1 MNDVI
6 PLDPAVDMTVILDAM
21 PIGVAIFDAEQRLV
35 MMNGAYY
42 ASLSMPKG
50 TFPPGT
56 TLEETM
62 RQAAQRGVFGPGEP
76 ETQVRQQ
83 MLVDRSRAGRLR
95 RRRFN
100 GRIYDLHNTPLPGG
114 GHLVNAVEIS
124 SLVNARE
131 DAENVAN
138 KAMGAV
144 ATLRFG
150 LAAFA
155 PDATLV
161 LFNPRFTELMGIPPG
176 LLSPGLAF
184 LDLLHAM
191 RGAEEYAGN
200 DGERFLTAQA
210 RMDRRQPR
218 NERRL
223 RGNGQVIDIASDPLP
238 NGGWT
243 ITASDISALA
253 HAEQDSQRR
262 ITMLD
267 ALMESIPHGICVYGP
282 DKRLR
287 MFNRAY
293 AQVMAG
299 AEVAIGEHFDEVIR
313 RRDAAGEYGPDGI
326 AAILHTPESRD
337 YTHAQVRRRR
347 QRPNGTV
354 IDVRSAPLPDGGHV
368 SVVTDV
374 TQLAMAEV
382 ELTRRASEME
392 AMFAHTRHGLTLW
405 SVKKRLIAANS
416 MSAELLEVPPGSLVP
431 GLTLNALLLSMKAR
445 GAFGDE
451 QQAEDYVQAALAN
464 DPTQPWRSEL
474 LTASGRILD
483 VRSTPT
489 KPGGFTVVTFTD
501 ITDTRR
507 VEQELREAVA
517 TANEAQTAKAR
528 FLATMSHELRTP
540 LNSVIG
546 FSDTLI
552 RDRGTTE
559 PSLVREFAEDINL
572 AGKRL
577 LLLINNM
584 LDVARIEAGRFD
596 LATDLIDVPRIIEA
610 SIRLQRSFAIAGE
623 VDVYSEVQDKLP
635 MIRGDERRM
644 QQVITNLLSN
654 SIKFGEPGG
663 TATITAELEA
673 SGDLIMRVIDNGIGI
688 PPDRLSHVFEP
699 FTQIDDTLARRY
711 EGTGLGLYFSR
722 ALVQAHG
729 GMLTLESVV
738 GEGTTAEIR
747 IPPRRLA
754 PPRR

>member
-1 MNDVI
+1 
-6 PLDPAVDMTVILDAM
+6 
-21 PIGVAIFDAEQRLV
+21 
-35 MMNGAYY
+35 
-42 ASLSMPKG
+42 
-50 TFPPGT
+50 
-56 TLEETM
+56 
-62 RQAAQRGVFGPGEP
+62 
-76 ETQVRQQ
+76 
-83 MLVDRSRAGRLR
+83 
-95 RRRFN
+95 
-100 GRIYDLHNTPLPGG
+100 
-114 GHLVNAVEIS
+114 
-124 SLVNARE
+124 
-131 DAENVAN
+131 
-138 KAMGAV
+138 
-144 ATLRFG
+144 
-150 LAAFA
+150 
-155 PDATLV
+155 
-161 LFNPRFTELMGIPPG
+161 
-176 LLSPGLAF
+176 
-184 LDLLHAM
+184 
-191 RGAEEYAGN
+191 
-200 DGERFLTAQA
+200 
-210 RMDRRQPR
+210 
-218 NERRL
+218 
-223 RGNGQVIDIASDPLP
+223 
-238 NGGWT
+238 
-243 ITASDISALA
+243 
-253 HAEQDSQRR
+253 
-262 ITMLD
+262 
-267 ALMESIPHGICVYGP
+267 
-282 DKRLR
+282 
-287 MFNRAY
+287 
-293 AQVMAG
+293 
-299 AEVAIGEHFDEVIR
+299 
-313 RRDAAGEYGPDGI
+313 
-326 AAILHTPESRD
+326 
-337 YTHAQVRRRR
+337 
-347 QRPNGTV
+347 
-354 IDVRSAPLPDGGHV
+354 
-368 SVVTDV
+368 
-374 TQLAMAEV
+374 MAEV

-416 MSAELLEVPPGSLVP
+416 ITAELLEVPPGSLVP
-431 GLTLNALLLSMKAR
+431 GLTQNALLLSMKAR
-445 GAFGDE
+445 GAFGNE

-464 DPTQPWRSEL
+464 DSTQPWQSEL

-501 ITDTRR
+501 ITDNRR

-559 PSLVREFAEDINL
+559 PGLVREFAEDINL

-644 QQVITNLLSN
+644 QQVVTNLLSN

-673 SGDLIMRVIDNGIGI
+673 SGDLVMRVIDNGIGI

-729 GMLTLESVV
+729 GTLMLESVV

>member
-1 MNDVI
+1 
-6 PLDPAVDMTVILDAM
+6 
-21 PIGVAIFDAEQRLV
+21 
-35 MMNGAYY
+35 
-42 ASLSMPKG
+42 
-50 TFPPGT
+50 
-56 TLEETM
+56 
-62 RQAAQRGVFGPGEP
+62 
-76 ETQVRQQ
+76 
-83 MLVDRSRAGRLR
+83 
-95 RRRFN
+95 
-100 GRIYDLHNTPLPGG
+100 
-114 GHLVNAVEIS
+114 
-124 SLVNARE
+124 
-131 DAENVAN
+131 
-138 KAMGAV
+138 
-144 ATLRFG
+144 
-150 LAAFA
+150 
-155 PDATLV
+155 
-161 LFNPRFTELMGIPPG
+161 
-176 LLSPGLAF
+176 
-184 LDLLHAM
+184 
-191 RGAEEYAGN
+191 
-200 DGERFLTAQA
+200 
-210 RMDRRQPR
+210 
-218 NERRL
+218 
-223 RGNGQVIDIASDPLP
+223 
-238 NGGWT
+238 
-243 ITASDISALA
+243 
-253 HAEQDSQRR
+253 
-262 ITMLD
+262 
-267 ALMESIPHGICVYGP
+267 
-282 DKRLR
+282 
-287 MFNRAY
+287 
-293 AQVMAG
+293 
-299 AEVAIGEHFDEVIR
+299 
-313 RRDAAGEYGPDGI
+313 
-326 AAILHTPESRD
+326 
-337 YTHAQVRRRR
+337 
-347 QRPNGTV
+347 
-354 IDVRSAPLPDGGHV
+354 
-368 SVVTDV
+368 
-374 TQLAMAEV
+374 
-382 ELTRRASEME
+382 
-392 AMFAHTRHGLTLW
+392 
-405 SVKKRLIAANS
+405 
-416 MSAELLEVPPGSLVP
+416 
-431 GLTLNALLLSMKAR
+431 MKAR

-559 PSLVREFAEDINL
+559 PGLVREFAEDINL